1 MYCSHCGYY
10 LKEEEVQKGLLKP
23 TATRNKDT
31 AITYVCPRCGHIIKN
46 NLSDDEIKDLSR
58 AAHAELHRS
67 SNLRNTGMCFLM
79 ITIILLAISFMF
91 FLMSF
96 KASKGGQFDTT
107 CTEFY
112 VFVVLLI
119 LGIGSACY
127 STYNLVYGFKKKK
140 RYSILLKDIQDGI
153 FYQ

>member
-10 LKEEEVQKGLLKP
+10 LKEEEIQKGLLKP
-23 TATRNKDT
+23 SASRNKDT
-31 AITYVCPRCGHIIKN
+31 AITYVCPRCGHIIKSS
-46 NLSDDEIKDLSR
+46 LSDDEIKNLSR

-79 ITIILLAISFMF
+79 VTIIFLAISFMF

-112 VFVVLLI
+112 VFVVLLA
-119 LGIGSACY
+119 LGIAGAFYSGS
-127 STYNLVYGFKKKK
+127 NLIFGYKKKK